1 MLTDKQKGLTRAEI
15 IIGVFAFVLLLGL
28 SLPSFLEIVRNTQL
42 KDLGDKMIV
51 DFELAQTESV
61 MRNESLFISASA
73 SDASWCYG
81 LSVGKACDC
90 TQVNS
95 CQLDSINTTVQ
106 SDDYSDLSV
115 VTSSTVLRLP
125 LEFKPSGVVDASG
138 YFEVVN
144 SMGKKLG
151 VKLNTKGVVDKC
163 SDSAAW
169 GYSSC

>member
-1 MLTDKQKGLTRAEI
+1 MRTNKQNGLTRVEI
-15 IIGVFAFVLLLGL
+15 IIGMFAFVLLLGL

-42 KDLGDKMIV
+42 KDLGDRMV
-51 DFELAQTESV
+51 ADFELAKSESAT
-61 MRNESLFISASA
+61 RKESFFISASA
-73 SDASWCYG
+73 SEGTWCYG

-90 TQVNS
+90 SQANS
-95 CQLDSINTTVQ
+95 CQLDGVNTAVK
-106 SDDYSDLSV
+106 SDDYSDLSI
-115 VTSSTVLRLP
+115 VTSSSVLRLP
-125 LEFKPSGVVDASG
+125 LELKPSGVVDASG

-151 VKLNTKGVVDKC
+151 VKLSSKGVIDKC